1 MATRKTTAKTKPTT
15 PSFIHK
21 GALPP
26 KGESNSNFLPVKPD
40 EALTVVP
47 LHNMDDMLS
56 LQLHSWWD
64 INPAP
69 HLVCLGEN
77 CPSCQ
82 LGHEP
87 VFKAYF
93 GVATR
98 DKEAKILPMGI
109 SIVRALEELEPEF
122 KDTKFGGLKG
132 IVIKIKRT
140 GKGLG
145 TKYSVLSTGKSVDVS
160 GVEPV
165 DIVAQLGPLE
175 YDEQVKVLKKAGVN
189 VSALGV
195 EVEDEEEET
204 GETASDEVDE
214 ILGDDDDF
222 DGWAEV

>member
-1 MATRKTTAKTKPTT
+1 MATRKATKKATT
-15 PSFIHK
+15 PAFIHK

-26 KGESNSNFLPVKPD
+26 KGESNSNFLTVKPD
-40 EALTVVP
+40 ESLTIVP

-56 LQLHSWWD
+56 MQLHSWWD

-109 SIVRALEELEPEF
+109 SIVRSLEELEPEF
-122 KDTKFGGLKG
+122 KDTRFGGLKG

-145 TKYSVLSTGKSVDVS
+145 TKYSVLSTGKSVDVT

-165 DIVAQLGPLE
+165 DIVAQLGPLTYE
-175 YDEQVKVLKKAGVN
+175 EQVKVLKKAGVN

-195 EVEDEEEET
+195 EDEEEPTEDET
-204 GETASDEVDE
+204 TDDVDE
-214 ILGDDDDF
+214 ILGDEDDF
-222 DGWAEV
+222 GEWAEV